1 MSLHADVGSTDGIE
15 LCPGQGWRGVDGV
28 VLWKAASCRR
38 LGMSV
43 PAILPL
49 QDDLLQLLTRVLC
62 KGGTVLLCPSLQC

>member
-15 LCPGQGWRGVDGV
+15 LCPGQRWRGVNGV
-28 VLWKAASCRR
+28 ILWKAASCWR

-49 QDDLLQLLTRVLC
+49 QDDLLQVLARVFC
-62 KGGTVLLCPSLQC
+62 KGGAVLLSPSL